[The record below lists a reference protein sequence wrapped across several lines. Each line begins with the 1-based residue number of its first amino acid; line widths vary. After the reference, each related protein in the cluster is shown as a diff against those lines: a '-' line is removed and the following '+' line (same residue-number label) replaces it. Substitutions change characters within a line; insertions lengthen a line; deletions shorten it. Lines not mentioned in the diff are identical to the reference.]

1 MRYGFFKRGMSG
13 FLAALIMMYGIVP
26 GRASAE
32 TVAASEYI
40 QPADQISDVKPDADG
55 QTTVPEQPE
64 TDGANTVSKVYRNG
78 TILISSFEQLAQLG
92 SGQLVKSRDNVP
104 NQIGQGDPVLAE
116 DGAYV
121 TYALDG
127 RYALTGD
134 IAVPAGRM
142 WQLPE
147 GFTGEISPDFYVAN
161 QETDTQKQPES
172 SETTESQE
180 TTEPEETKK
189 PEEATESQVE
199 ETIDYAALERAKEP
213 FCKQEEHRHTEKCY
227 EKVLKCGYPE
237 EQHTHTADCY
247 EEKDVL
253 VCTKKETPGHTHTEA
268 CYTETPKLICTDE
281 SKEHVHNESC
291 YQTVQEITCGQEESE
306 GHTHGEDCYRKQP
319 VLVCGKEE
327 NDHTHQEECYES
339 VLTCQ
344 IPEHTHT
351 LICESRP
358 YADLETEKTWEK
370 SFADVKLTG
379 VWAED
384 LLAIGKSQL
393 GYRESS
399 INYTVDDNGQKKG
412 YTRYGAMFGTPYAD
426 WSVLFL
432 FFCLRYA
439 EIPAQAVPRAQ
450 SCEELIQQL
459 GEQYRSYDPAAE
471 SLPIIG
477 NLLFVDADGDGTA
490 DHVGI
495 ITDFT
500 DGQYTTLEADR
511 DDSVCYMNY
520 EAEDEAIVGWYVLP
534 ENPEPNVPDEDNGAA
549 PEETKP
555 EGEKTPRLYDP
566 ETDTI
571 YLYNPY
577 QLKALA
583 STEGEPQPVTNG
595 DMQAETFGTGERIY
609 PNAAEEP
616 LCYSLSHN
624 YVVSAQFRSKLPAA
638 KVPVYQDGKILI
650 RTQQQLEKI
659 ASGEELLDSDGNPV
673 LDETGAAVTYAP
685 DGQYVIAEDIVLDSQ
700 NPWQLPD
707 SFTGTIAPL
716 TEDTGERTLYDEQT
730 DTIYLYNRFQLA
742 MLYAEQPDKEPVMSG
757 DACTDSFGTGN
768 LIYPTETPAPS
779 ENAQEDVATLELTD
793 EEAPVDSTE
802 TEQTGDKADGG
813 NQTETP
819 EGSGQNYLTYSRSH
833 RYVLSAQFT
842 SNIAVMPYS
851 LENGRDGRDFPGQ
864 VVKTIA
870 GKTYILIGNEQQL
883 RAIGTGADVNG
894 AVYQAYKRELSWNVD
909 TGKDG
914 KYIMLYGGDA
924 DLTAAQNGNKDFS
937 FGKILDKDSSL
948 SSHQGLLTTH
958 GRCGVNQ
965 TTGEI
970 DPNLGIDK
978 ATNQKYTTNANYIIF
993 RDIDLGSANWE
1004 PLTFQGTMIGAK
1016 LGVNAVTD
1024 AHLWNGNEII
1034 ATEKPVI
1041 SNVKVVQSGPLDVGK
1056 QMGVGFFSTIS
1067 SEVNENDIGLSKGL
1081 VKVSNLRFE
1090 DISVDNQSTT
1100 TKYDQTLVNG
1110 LVTGLS
1116 KVLGGLVDTLL
1127 WILSFGNLEAG
1138 LRDTLTKVL
1147 DARKKDPTALAT
1159 GAIAGRV
1166 ESQVELSD
1174 IEVVNVNV
1182 KNVNHNTGGF
1192 VGYVVGTTQYDGLSK
1207 ALGGTAKILSNI
1219 LNVIPGLG
1227 LGDLITILLGN
1238 VIKLDH
1244 LIPIAYINPTI
1255 DNCNIEE
1262 LSLST
1267 SKDKDFVG
1275 GFVGKQV
1282 GTIISNC
1289 TIKKSTFN
1297 VVGKDFVGGFVGLCR
1312 DSTIKGVLSD
1322 VGVAVNNL
1330 PKMKP
1335 ESLLLNCQ
1343 LSIDSLS
1350 VNGESYVGGFAGG
1363 LANSSAVN
1371 CSAGGGLSVHA
1382 SGNYAGGFA
1391 GIATLGWAANLGKT
1405 DKTDS
1410 DLLGSVVKLVE
1421 GLLSSNPGEVS
1432 SLLSLAG
1439 VNPSYIL
1446 GCTVNASLTVSGG
1459 DYVGGVTGRGDGVYI
1474 APSNEDYLGKISYW
1488 KRGVYTTDS
1497 VAMRKVSISG
1507 LNSISGRDYTG
1518 GIAGSLG
1525 TASVSGLLNDAVGI
1539 ASYLA
1544 FTVEDV
1550 TLTGETGFTVTGNE
1564 RVGGGFGDAIG
1575 GTIKNVTIDK
1585 LASVN
1590 GYNMVGGC
1598 IGLSGPG
1605 ELLGTDGGLTVN
1617 LLGLNYILSLN
1628 KLLSIGQY
1636 VQVFIENVNVNGIGD
1651 GFMVEATGQRE
1662 ENSVLDYTASGFV
1675 ARSNSTKIEN
1685 THVTNLKSVTAAN
1698 DGGYA
1703 AGFVAISKTGGL
1715 ADVGDETEVKKQ
1727 LLEVNGLVNAIGYLI
1742 PSYKNCTVTY
1752 VEDGSVTGDIAGG
1765 FAADFQSGTVD
1776 NSQREANDYYA
1787 VYNLGAVNGQSF
1799 AGGFGGR
1806 VYSGALAD
1814 ASKGISILGGLGVTI
1829 NLSDLL
1835 SVINA
1840 YVPFVKYAGVK
1851 SDGGFTVTATKVT
1864 TDTTV
1869 GSAGGFVGYAS
1880 GAQISYSDVTQLRH
1894 TEVTPPDDLETYS
1907 APSYYTS
1914 QYAVTGGRYAG
1925 GYVGNMDIG
1934 SAASVG
1940 GGLNILGSSI
1950 ELTGLLDALSVVVTT
1965 IEHSDVTGGLGGYAI
1980 LATQDGKGGSGKLG
1994 ISGGYAG
2001 GVYGGHIQDCQA
2013 NNFSYIIGEI
2023 AAGGYVGQMQPG
2035 DVAKLLDNASILSKV
2050 VNIDSVLA
2058 SVLQSF
2064 VPSIRNSSTNCIP
2077 CGGAVRANAASDETV
2092 QRGMAGGFVG
2102 HNMGG
2107 TIHGFD
2113 TSLWK
2118 KEYAEDGTS
2127 KAYNGPTS
2135 LCKAERIRSVYGVE
2149 YAGGYTG
2156 LMEPADTA
2164 RVGGLKVLGGLI
2176 SVNNLL
2182 GVLGVIYPVQ
2192 TNTAVYGPLAGLDVN
2207 TWNGWVQ
2214 HVGTHGG
2221 YGYELAQS
2229 GTVSSQAE
2237 LDAKLANYIYGYHVV
2252 AGRQNFDNMLYGGDA
2267 GGYVGCM
2274 NSGTLTNCMA
2284 YDAKLVSALHSA
2296 GGFAGQMKTGGAV
2309 ELGSVNILGL
2319 NLNVGQLLNIAQLFV
2334 PAVRNSSV
2342 QGYVSGLTVQATG
2355 TLENHCGYSGGYVG
2369 SAYGAQIQLNGADQL
2384 PGSWDATSKYPAPEA
2399 SCNVTNLRRV
2409 SGRTAVGGYAGLASA
2424 GSVAAVNTNASNGLL
2439 QGILNHLISA
2449 PGDLATVLKA
2459 TATTIHAAKVT
2470 AADSNWGFVVE
2481 GSWKQDGETKYA
2493 PYAGGFAGSLEAS
2506 FVGEQNAESDLVHVE
2521 NLRSVEGGK
2530 YVGGFFGLADVAGV
2544 AQVSGTDPNGSET
2557 KLLQGLIKLGNTS
2570 VLDAFRTYIYHGAV
2584 NGIQEGM
2591 TIRAYTG
2598 EELSTQSETRYTG
2611 CAGGFGGGMMDGTVK
2626 NSSVTNLCNV
2636 EAPNYTGG
2644 FVGHLGKSG
2653 VADID
2658 DVNVLDKLLGGTVG
2672 ALDLFGAHIENCSV
2686 SGFGSGAIVQAEN
2699 GQKPV
2704 AGGFAGYADLAKI
2717 SGCTVTALKK
2727 VESPQIAGGFIG
2739 RTDMNY
2745 VVSAELQ
2752 SRLLNV
2758 VFVIVNELLK
2768 KLYVDD
2774 LQNLGFINIDLGPI
2788 LKLGVFS
2795 EGKTLYVTL
2804 LGLKISVAL
2813 NKSTGEGQS
2822 DVAIITIGDSVIELP
2837 CTQNGIDK
2845 DKIPNVRINLI
2856 KGNRTS
2862 VDGCQVTGIS
2872 SGYDV
2877 FAGGAS
2883 DTQDGTHKDGYAGGF
2898 IGLNHEGKVENS
2910 TMTLCDVVRGTE
2922 NLVGPFTGVNDLRSV
2937 YTFNTIKSIEGNK
2950 NHYSIYRAFDAALQ
2964 NAIKADRQ
2972 EFSQAVQ
2979 DTSTGTNYNRYEVLH
2994 LDKIAAFGDLE
3005 NAQMAGQGLTAELKA
3020 YASPAKAVLMLDT
3033 ANTPNPDNTTSEP
3046 ADTADP
3052 CKQYV
3057 DLTISKIWKDFSNLD
3072 GSRPTELAVRVY
3084 QQECNI
3090 QGHPIG
3096 EKILYK
3102 TVTLT
3107 EADREAGH
3115 AATWR
3120 KVLEN
3125 APVAKYKVDANGNV
3139 TDEVEAYY
3147 VYSFEEDE
3155 IPGYTQKDYSYDEK
3169 TYHVTFTN
3177 SHQLKLPFT
3186 GGEGDLRFVA
3196 IGGALI
3202 LLFLLTAKN
3211 RRRPRKRGKHE
3222 AR

>member
-1 MRYGFFKRGMSG
+1 MRYSFFKRGMSG
-13 FLAALIMMYGIVP
+13 FLAALIMIYGIGP

-32 TVAASEYI
+32 TVAASDYI
-40 QPADQISDVKPDADG
+40 QPADQISDIKPDADE
-55 QTTVPEQPE
+55 QTTAPEQPE

-78 TILISSFEQLAQLG
+78 TILISSFEQLKQLG

-161 QETDTQKQPES
+161 QETDTQKQPE
-172 SETTESQE
+172 
-180 TTEPEETKK
+180 
-189 PEEATESQVE
+189 
-199 ETIDYAALERAKEP
+199 
-213 FCKQEEHRHTEKCY
+213 
-227 EKVLKCGYPE
+227 
-237 EQHTHTADCY
+237 
-247 EEKDVL
+247 
-253 VCTKKETPGHTHTEA
+253 
-268 CYTETPKLICTDE
+268 
-281 SKEHVHNESC
+281 
-291 YQTVQEITCGQEESE
+291 
-306 GHTHGEDCYRKQP
+306 
-319 VLVCGKEE
+319 
-327 NDHTHQEECYES
+327 
-339 VLTCQ
+339 
-344 IPEHTHT
+344 
-351 LICESRP
+351 
-358 YADLETEKTWEK
+358 
-370 SFADVKLTG
+370 
-379 VWAED
+379 
-384 LLAIGKSQL
+384 
-393 GYRESS
+393 
-399 INYTVDDNGQKKG
+399 
-412 YTRYGAMFGTPYAD
+412 
-426 WSVLFL
+426 
-432 FFCLRYA
+432 
-439 EIPAQAVPRAQ
+439 
-450 SCEELIQQL
+450 
-459 GEQYRSYDPAAE
+459 
-471 SLPIIG
+471 
-477 NLLFVDADGDGTA
+477 
-490 DHVGI
+490 
-495 ITDFT
+495 
-500 DGQYTTLEADR
+500 
-511 DDSVCYMNY
+511 
-520 EAEDEAIVGWYVLP
+520 
-534 ENPEPNVPDEDNGAA
+534 PNVPDEDNGAA
-549 PEETKP
+549 SEETKPEVTEPEETQPGDETQKP

-583 STEGEPQPVTNG
+583 STEEEPQLVTNG
-595 DMQAETFGTGERIY
+595 DMQAKSFGSGEQIY

-624 YVVSAQFRSKLPAA
+624 YVISAQFRSELPAA
-638 KVPVYQDGKILI
+638 KVSVYQDGKILI
-650 RTQQQLEKI
+650 RTHQQLEKI

-685 DGQYVIAEDIVLDSQ
+685 DGQYVIAENIVLDSQ
-700 NPWQLPD
+700 NLWQLPD
-707 SFTGTIAPL
+707 TFTGTIAPL

-742 MLYAEQPDKEPVMSG
+742 MLYAEQPDKEPVMDG
-757 DACTDSFGTGN
+757 DAQAETFGSGQ
-768 LIYPTETPAPS
+768 LIYP
-779 ENAQEDVATLELTD
+779 
-793 EEAPVDSTE
+793 
-802 TEQTGDKADGG
+802 DGEG
-813 NQTETP
+813 NP
-819 EGSGQNYLTYSRSH
+819 YLTYSLNH
-833 RYVLSAQFT
+833 RYVLSTQFSSDT
-842 SNIAVMPYS
+842 SVQPYS
-851 LENGRDGRDFPGQ
+851 MVKDGKADGRDFPGQ
-864 VVKTIA
+864 VIKQLG

-883 RAIGTGADVNG
+883 RAIGTGAEVNG
-894 AVYQAYKRELSWNVD
+894 AVYQAYQQGLKWYID
-909 TGKDG
+909 TGTDG
-914 KYIMLYGGDA
+914 KSIMLYGGDA
-924 DLTAAQNGNKDFS
+924 DLTAEQNGNKEFT
-937 FGKILDKDSSL
+937 FGGILDANRNL
-948 SSHQGLLTTH
+948 SSQHGILITAR

-965 TTGEI
+965 KTGEI
-970 DPNLGIDK
+970 DPTLDIDK
-978 ATNQKYTTNANYIIF
+978 ATNQKYTANANYIIF
-993 RDIDLGSANWE
+993 RDIDLSAKEWT

-1016 LGVNAVTD
+1016 LSADAAAN
-1024 AHLWNGNEII
+1024 AHLWENGQII
-1034 ATEKPVI
+1034 ATDKPVI

-1056 QMGVGFFSTIS
+1056 QMGVGFFSTLYDEA
-1067 SEVNENDIGLSKGL
+1067 SEDDVGISKGQVL
-1081 VKVSNLRFE
+1081 VSNLRFE
-1090 DISVDNQSTT
+1090 NISVDNQSTT

-1116 KVLGGLVDTLL
+1116 QVLGSVVDLL
-1127 WILSFGNLEAG
+1127 AWLLTFGSVDAG
-1138 LRDTLTKVL
+1138 LRKTLTDVL

-1159 GAIAGRV
+1159 GAFAGRIV
-1166 ESQVELSD
+1166 GNTEVSNCELAG
-1174 IEVVNVNV
+1174 NVSVTSPN
-1182 KNVNHNTGGF
+1182 NYTAGF
-1192 VGYVVGTTQYDGLSK
+1192 VGYIEGKTQYDGLSK
-1207 ALGGTAKILSNI
+1207 ALGGVATLLANI

-1227 LGDLITILLGN
+1227 LGDLITILLGG
-1238 VIKLDH
+1238 VIDVSK
-1244 LIPIAYINPTI
+1244 LIPTAYINAKIVNCHIEGLNSTI
-1255 DNCNIEE
+1255 GTE
-1262 LSLST
+1262 
-1267 SKDKDFVG
+1267 SKDFAG
-1275 GFVGKQV
+1275 GFAGMQS
-1282 GTIISNC
+1282 GAIIESC
-1289 TIKKSTFN
+1289 TVTNSSLN
-1297 VVGKDFVGGFVGLCR
+1297 VVGKDFVGGFVGLSR
-1312 DSTIKGVLSD
+1312 DSTIKGVLKD
-1322 VGVAVNNL
+1322 LGVVVNNL
-1330 PKMKP
+1330 PNMKP
-1335 ESLLLNCQ
+1335 ESLLLNCK
-1343 LSIDSLS
+1343 LNDTSIK
-1350 VNGESYVGGFAGG
+1350 VNGASYVGGFAGG
-1363 LANSSAVN
+1363 LSNSSAVN
-1371 CSAGGGLSVHA
+1371 CSATASDSLAVHA
-1382 SGNYAGGFA
+1382 TGTNAGGFA

-1405 DKTDS
+1405 DRTNS
-1410 DLLGSVVKLVE
+1410 DLLGSVITLVQD
-1421 GLLSSNPGEVS
+1421 LLSQNPGEVS

-1446 GCTVNASLTVSGG
+1446 GCTINAPLTVTGT
-1459 DYVGGVTGRGDGVYI
+1459 DFVGGITGRGDGVTI
-1474 APSNEDYLGKISYW
+1474 APSNAENLGKISYW
-1488 KRGVYTTDS
+1488 KRGVYKAEETAAQPVS
-1497 VAMRKVSISG
+1497 VTGLQGVSG
-1507 LNSISGRDYTG
+1507 HDYTG

-1525 TASVSGLLNDAVGI
+1525 TASVSGLLNDTAGI
-1539 ASYLA
+1539 ASYLG
-1544 FTVEDV
+1544 FNVDSV
-1550 TLTGETGFTVTGNE
+1550 TLTGYESGFTVEGWE

-1575 GTIKNVTIDK
+1575 GTINNVSIDK
-1585 LASVN
+1585 LRSVEGKN
-1590 GYNMVGGC
+1590 YAGGF

-1605 ELLGTDGGLTVN
+1605 ELVGTDGGLTVN
-1617 LLGLNYILSLN
+1617 LLGLNYILKLN
-1628 KLLSIGQY
+1628 KLLAIGQY
-1636 VQVFIENVNVNGIGD
+1636 VQVNITNASVNGIND
-1651 GFMVEATGQRE
+1651 GFTVTTTGARD
-1662 ENSVLDYTASGFV
+1662 ENSVLDYTAAGFI

-1685 THVTNLKSVTAAN
+1685 AHVTNLKSVTAADN
-1698 DGGYA
+1698 GGYA

-1715 ADVGDETEVKKQ
+1715 ADVGDEAEVKKQ
-1727 LLEVNGLVNAIGYLI
+1727 LLQVNGLVTAIAYLI
-1742 PSYKNCTVTY
+1742 PSYTNCTVSY
-1752 VEDGSVTGDIAGG
+1752 VTNGYVTGDIAGG
-1765 FAADFQSGTVD
+1765 FTADFQSGTV
-1776 NSQREANDYYA
+1776 NNQARGENDYYA
-1787 VYNLGAVNGQSF
+1787 VYNLGAVNGQSY
-1799 AGGFGGR
+1799 AGGFAGR
-1806 VYSGALAD
+1806 AYSGALAD
-1814 ASKGISILGGLGVTI
+1814 STKGISILGGLSGVNI

-1840 YVPFVKYAGVK
+1840 YVPYIQYAGVK
-1851 SDGGFTVTATKVT
+1851 SDNGFTVTATKLT
-1864 TDTTV
+1864 EDTTV

-1880 GAQISYSDVTQLRH
+1880 GAQISYSDVTKLKH
-1894 TEVTPPDDLETYS
+1894 TIVKAPDNLEDTLAPTYFNNES
-1907 APSYYTS
+1907 T
-1914 QYAVTGGRYAG
+1914 YAVTGGRYAG
-1925 GYVGNMDIG
+1925 GYVGDMDIG

-1940 GGLNILGSSI
+1940 GGLKVLGSAVSV
-1950 ELTGLLDALSVVVTT
+1950 TGILDALSVVVTT
-1965 IEHSDVTGGLGGYAI
+1965 IEHSDVTGGTGGYAI
-1980 LATQDGKGGSGKLG
+1980 LATGDLDNSKGKVGMA
-1994 ISGGYAG
+1994 GGYAG
-2001 GVYGGHIQDCQA
+2001 GIYGGHIQDSQA
-2013 NNFSYIIGEI
+2013 VNFSYIIGEI
-2023 AAGGYVGQMQPG
+2023 AAGGYVGEMQPG
-2035 DVAKLLDNASILSKV
+2035 DVAKLLDNASILSKL
-2050 VNIDSVLA
+2050 VNVDTALA

-2064 VPSIRNSSTNCIP
+2064 VPSIRNSSTNCVP

-2118 KEYAEDGTS
+2118 KEYAEDDTS
-2127 KAYNGPTS
+2127 KAYNGPMS
-2135 LCKAERIRSVYGVE
+2135 LCKAERIRSVYGHE

-2164 RVGGLKVLGGLI
+2164 KVGGLKVLGGLI
-2176 SVNNLL
+2176 SVNNIL
-2182 GVLGVIYPVQ
+2182 GALGVIYPVQ
-2192 TNTAVYGPLAGLDVN
+2192 TNTAVYGPLAGLDMD
-2207 TWNGWVQ
+2207 TWNDWVEY
-2214 HVGTHGG
+2214 VGKYGG
-2221 YGYELAQS
+2221 YGYELAKA
-2229 GTVSSQAE
+2229 GKVNSQAE
-2237 LDAKLANYIYGYHVV
+2237 LDAKLADYIYGYNVV
-2252 AGRQNFDNMLYGGDA
+2252 AGRDAFDAMLYGGDA

-2309 ELGSVNILGL
+2309 ELGTVNILGL
-2319 NLNVGQLLNIAQLFV
+2319 KLNAGQLLNIAQLFV

-2342 QGYVSGLTVQATG
+2342 QGYQSGLTVQATG
-2355 TLENHCGYSGGYVG
+2355 LPENHCGYSGGYVG
-2369 SAYGAQIQLNGADQL
+2369 SAYGAQIQLNGEDKL
-2384 PGSWDATSKYPAPEA
+2384 LSDAQWASTNKYAAPVA
-2399 SCNVTNLRRV
+2399 SCNATNLRRV
-2409 SGRTAVGGYAGLASA
+2409 TGRIAVGGYVGLASA
-2424 GSVAAVNTNASNGLL
+2424 GSVAGVNTNASNGLL
-2439 QGILNHLISA
+2439 QGILDHLISA
-2449 PGDLATVLKA
+2449 PGDLAQVLKA

-2481 GSWKQDGETKYA
+2481 GSWKQDGEIKYA

-2506 FVGEQNAESDLVHVE
+2506 FVGEQDAESDLVHVE

-2686 SGFGSGAIVQAEN
+2686 SGFGSGAIVRAEN

-2774 LQNLGFINIDLGPI
+2774 LQDLGFININLGPI

-2813 NKSTGEGQS
+2813 NKATGEGQS

-2837 CTQNGIDK
+2837 CTENGIDQ
-2845 DKIPNVRINLI
+2845 DQIPNVRINLI

-2922 NLVGPFTGVNDLRSV
+2922 KLVGPFTGVNDLKSV
-2937 YTFNTIKSIEGNK
+2937 YSFNTIKSIEGNN
-2950 NHYSIYRAFDAALQ
+2950 NHYSIYRAFNEALQ
-2964 NAIKADRQ
+2964 DVVKADKTTVFGTA
-2972 EFSQAVQ
+2972 EQ
-2979 DTSTGTNYNRYEVLH
+2979 DTSTGTNYNRYDVKH
-2994 LDKIAAFGDLE
+2994 LDIINAYDDLKD
-3005 NAQMAGQGLTAELKA
+3005 AKMAGNGVTADLSA

-3033 ANTPNPDNTTSEP
+3033 VNAPNPDNTTSEP

-3052 CKQYV
+3052 CKKYV
-3057 DLTISKIWKDFSNLD
+3057 DLTISKIWKDFFNLE
-3072 GSRPTELAVRVY
+3072 GSRPKELTVKVY
-3084 QQECNI
+3084 QQEYDI
-3090 QGHPIG
+3090 QGNPIG
-3096 EKILYK
+3096 EKILYE

-3120 KVLEN
+3120 KVLKN

-3139 TDEVEAYY
+3139 TDEVETYY